1 MGYIGADPALNESVT
16 AAQIVDGTIVA
27 ADVAANAITSSELA
41 DDAVDTAA
49 IANDAVTDDAI
60 TLAKMAVGSDGA
72 LITYDTSGNPVAIT
86 GSDGQVATSSGSGAV
101 SAFEAASGW
110 VLLQSTTASDDSE
123 VLMETGI
130 DSTYNNYMVI
140 GSKIQ
145 PATDG
150 QIAYLRMKMNG
161 SYRGAPTEA
170 HYNFHAI
177 QSSSGGTGYTAT
189 ADYEAS
195 SIPVS
200 SAVGNN
206 ATYGECLNFT
216 MWLNAPSATDNTK
229 HVYSHGCS
237 NHSQETARQATT
249 FGFYDGA
256 EDNYDH
262 ILTACTGLKFYFGS
276 GNISDGIFRLYGM

>member
-1 MGYIGADPALNESVT
+1 
-16 AAQIVDGTIVA
+16 
-27 ADVAANAITSSELA
+27 
-41 DDAVDTAA
+41 
-49 IANDAVTDDAI
+49 
-60 TLAKMAVGSDGA
+60 
-72 LITYDTSGNPVAIT
+72 
-86 GSDGQVATSSGSGAV
+86 
-101 SAFEAASGW
+101 
-110 VLLQSTTASDDSE
+110 
-123 VLMETGI
+123 
-130 DSTYNNYMVI
+130 MVI

-177 QSSSGGTGYTAT
+177 QSNSGGTGYTAT
-189 ADYEAS
+189 GDYEAS

-200 SAVGNN
+200 SAVGNDT
-206 ATYGECLNFT
+206 TYGECLNFT

-237 NHSQETARQATT
+237 NHSSETARQATT

-256 EDNYDH
+256 EDSYSH